1 MLISILLFSCTQEKI
16 IEDSGT
22 VFIDMDGD
30 GFSIEE
36 DCDDTQALIYP
47 QAEEYCD
54 LIDNNCD
61 GRIDEPE
68 AVDAYLWYLD
78 EDGDGYGVET
88 QTKHSCTAPYK
99 HSAYAGDCADEDPS
113 YHPAAVERDC
123 TDPNDYNCDGFV
135 EYLDEDN
142 DGYAACIDCEDDNP
156 RVFPGAEAEA
166 KSTCLIPTQTD
177 EYYAAQSSSYFDTM
191 DYRVDLE
198 DWPPYSELV
207 ARWEW
212 PPWLLLT
219 AFSLSNIE
227 LTDTML
233 QLYPSIVTDRDCR
246 AFDTQ
251 PFGRCYVTFYYD
263 SHEGLGCPIYEEF
276 TFNDQG
282 EITFIEAWSDVD
294 GLRPMTID
302 DPWAEDPG
310 VYRLSTQIPGL
321 GNAQGLID
329 LDGEAMDMAA
339 LENADIEDFVYRAE
353 NWYSTWFDEY
363 MSSDDMWA
371 TGCGW

>member
-1 MLISILLFSCTQEKI
+1 
-16 IEDSGT
+16 
-22 VFIDMDGD
+22 
-30 GFSIEE
+30 
-36 DCDDTQALIYP
+36 
-47 QAEEYCD
+47 
-54 LIDNNCD
+54 
-61 GRIDEPE
+61 
-68 AVDAYLWYLD
+68 
-78 EDGDGYGVET
+78 
-88 QTKHSCTAPYK
+88 
-99 HSAYAGDCADEDPS
+99 
-113 YHPAAVERDC
+113 
-123 TDPNDYNCDGFV
+123 
-135 EYLDEDN
+135 
-142 DGYAACIDCEDDNP
+142 
-156 RVFPGAEAEA
+156 
-166 KSTCLIPTQTD
+166 
-177 EYYAAQSSSYFDTM
+177 
-191 DYRVDLE
+191 
-198 DWPPYSELV
+198 
-207 ARWEW
+207 
-212 PPWLLLT
+212 
-219 AFSLSNIE
+219 
-227 LTDTML
+227 ML